1 MRMLRLAVKAQ
12 PLTAGIIL
20 HSDQGWQYQ
29 MKPYQSFLEEYGI
42 IQSMSRKG
50 NCLDNAKTENL
61 FGRMKV
67 EMFYGHEMEF
77 DSFEKLKAAVDE
89 YVQWYNSK
97 RIKLKLKMSPELFR
111 RHLASEFVI

>member
-1 MRMLRLAVKAQ
+1 
-12 PLTAGIIL
+12 
-20 HSDQGWQYQ
+20 
-29 MKPYQSFLEEYGI
+29 
-42 IQSMSRKG
+42 MSRKG
-50 NCLDNAKTENL
+50 NCMDNGIMEQF
-61 FGRMKV
+61 FGKMKN

-97 RIKLKLKMSPELFR
+97 RIKLKLKMSPEQFR

>member
-1 MRMLRLAVKAQ
+1 
-12 PLTAGIIL
+12 
-20 HSDQGWQYQ
+20 

-61 FGRMKV
+61 FGRVKV

-97 RIKLKLKMSPELFR
+97 RIKLKLKMSPEQFR